1 MAIQLSEHFNYKKL
15 IRFTFP
21 SIIMMIFTSIY
32 GVVDGIFVSNFVGKT
47 AFTAVNFVM
56 PVIMVLG
63 AAGFIFGPG
72 GSAIVAKTMGE
83 HKPEEANKQ
92 FSMIIYAAAIT
103 GIILAILGIVFIRPI
118 VSLLGAE
125 GEMLDTC
132 VLYGRILLAATPAF
146 VLQYAFQSFFITA
159 EKPNLG
165 LKVTVASGIA
175 NIILDALLV
184 AVFPFGIVGAA
195 LATALSQFVGGIF
208 PIVYFARK
216 NSSALKLT
224 KTKFHGKTLFYTCVN
239 GSSELLSNVSI
250 SIVSMLYNMQ
260 LLKYAGEDGVA
271 AYGVLMY
278 VNMVFLGVFFG
289 YTMGTAPIVSY
300 HYGAGNHKELQSLR
314 KKSLVIVGISAVSM
328 FVLAEVL
335 AKPLSMIFTGYD
347 KELLD
352 MTVRGFFIYSFSFLF
367 AGFGIWS
374 SSFFTALNNGLVSAV
389 ISFLRT
395 LVFQVGAVL
404 ILPLFMELDG
414 IWLSIVI
421 AELLSVIVGIV
432 FLFAL
437 KKKYHY

>member
-1 MAIQLSEHFNYKKL
+1 MVIQLSEHFNYRKL

-21 SIIMMIFTSIY
+21 SIVMMIFTSIY

-63 AAGFIFGPG
+63 AVGFIFGPG

-83 HKPEEANKQ
+83 KKKEKANKQ
-92 FSMIIYAAAIT
+92 FSMIVYAAAIT
-103 GIILAILGIVFIRPI
+103 GIILALLGIVLIRPI

-125 GEMLDTC
+125 GEMLNTC
-132 VLYGRILLAATPAF
+132 VLYGRIILAATPAY

-159 EKPNLG
+159 EKPTLG
-165 LKVTVASGIA
+165 LKVTVASGVA

-184 AVFPFGIVGAA
+184 AVFPLGIVGAA
-195 LATALSQFVGGIF
+195 LATALSQFIGGIF
-208 PIVYFARK
+208 PIIYFAK
-216 NSSALKLT
+216 ENSSVLRLSKA
-224 KTKFHGKTLFYTCVN
+224 KFHARTLINTCIN
-239 GSSELLSNVSI
+239 GSSELLSNISI

-289 YTMGTAPIVSY
+289 YTMGTAPIVSF
-300 HYGAGNHKELQSLR
+300 HYGAGNHKELQNLR
-314 KKSLVIVGISAVSM
+314 KKSLVIICLSSVAM
-328 FVLAEVL
+328 FILAEVL
-335 AKPLSMIFTGYD
+335 ARPLSVIFTGYD
-347 KELLD
+347 KGLLD

-414 IWLSIVI
+414 IWFSIVI
-421 AELLSVIVGIV
+421 AELLSVVVGVV
-432 FLFAL
+432 FLIML
-437 KKKYHY
+437 KKKYNY

>member
-328 FVLAEVL
+328 FVLAEAL

-347 KELLD
+347 KRLLD

-404 ILPLFMELDG
+404 ILPLFMALDG